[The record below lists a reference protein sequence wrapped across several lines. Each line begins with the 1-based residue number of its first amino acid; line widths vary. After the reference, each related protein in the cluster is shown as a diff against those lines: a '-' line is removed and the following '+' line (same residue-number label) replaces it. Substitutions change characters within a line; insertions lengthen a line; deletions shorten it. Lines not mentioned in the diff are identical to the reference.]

1 MGNTQKVEF
10 WVYLWGIET
19 KPDLV
24 TLLLALPFWVYLWGI
39 ETFKTNCA
47 SSSKCPFW
55 VYLWGIETW
64 FQASTLRKLT
74 VFWVYLWG
82 IETWTRI
89 DFARRSLRFE
99 STYEELKQIG
109 VSVLCIIGLSFEST
123 YEELKRVTT
132 GYVVYGARLCFESTY
147 EELKLLFD
155 QATYE
160 AKPVLSLPMRNWNNE
175 ASPLAELFQLVL
187 SLPMRNWNPTGT
199 VRALLSIIVLSLPM
213 RNWNLYFLLDIS
225 EYMYVLSLPM
235 RNWNCSSNP
244 GTCICSR
251 FWVYLWGIETRLPM
265 LVPGNKI
272 EFWVYLWGIETFPLQ
287 VGHNYMGVCFESTYE
302 ELKQNSDKFLL
313 LFLHRFES
321 TYEELKLENPSVP
334 MRYIQAVLSL
344 PMRNW
349 NLNKR
354 VYSRS
359 HKLRFESTYE
369 ELKH

>member
-1 MGNTQKVEF
+1 
-10 WVYLWGIET
+10 
-19 KPDLV
+19 
-24 TLLLALPFWVYLWGI
+24 
-39 ETFKTNCA
+39 
-47 SSSKCPFW
+47 
-55 VYLWGIETW
+55 
-64 FQASTLRKLT
+64 
-74 VFWVYLWG
+74 
-82 IETWTRI
+82 
-89 DFARRSLRFE
+89 
-99 STYEELKQIG
+99 
-109 VSVLCIIGLSFEST
+109 
-123 YEELKRVTT
+123 
-132 GYVVYGARLCFESTY
+132 
-147 EELKLLFD
+147 
-155 QATYE
+155 
-160 AKPVLSLPMRNWNNE
+160 
-175 ASPLAELFQLVL
+175 
-187 SLPMRNWNPTGT
+187 
-199 VRALLSIIVLSLPM
+199 M

-334 MRYIQAVLSL
+334 MRYIQVLSL

-349 NLNKR
+349 NTKGEVIKMNEKYVLSLPMRNWNIDEQTGE
-354 VYSRS
+354 VLIDYG
-359 HKLRFESTYE
+359 FESTYE
-369 ELKH
+369 ELKHKMNIDLTGNERLVLSLPMRNWNPKKAKYTKADYKVLSLPMRNWNT